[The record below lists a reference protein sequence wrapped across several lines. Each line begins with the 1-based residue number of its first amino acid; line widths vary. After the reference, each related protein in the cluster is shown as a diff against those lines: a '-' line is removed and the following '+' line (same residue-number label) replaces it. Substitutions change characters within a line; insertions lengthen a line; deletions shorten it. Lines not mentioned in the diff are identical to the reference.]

1 MRTVHVGVRHDDDF
15 AVATLGKIRFASVP
29 DAKGGN
35 HTLNFFILQNAH
47 VVRLVGV
54 DNLTAQGKDRLK
66 FANTSAFR
74 RTARGVSF
82 HEVDFAFVDFSARA
96 VAQFSG
102 HAAMAQR
109 VLSRVYHLA
118 RFSCAFAR
126 FRRYH

>member
-74 RTARGVSF
+74 RTARGRFRICRLLGSCSRAIF
-82 HEVDFAFVDFSARA
+82 RACRHGSAR
-96 VAQFSG
+96 S
-102 HAAMAQR
+102 
-109 VLSRVYHLA
+109 
-118 RFSCAFAR
+118 FAR
-126 FRRYH
+126 APSRALFLRFRALPPLSLIFER